1 MFIRREI
8 NMKINFEKEIG
19 IKITTIFEGTVEEYA
34 LMWLNLTNNA
44 RENKNVFYNIE
55 NNYKN
60 DVFVLIN
67 ENNVEE
73 VVDYLKRLGLT
84 ILDKQHCTVVIPYV
98 EYGDSDDEFDWEFAK
113 LQEY

>member
-1 MFIRREI
+1 MRID
-8 NMKINFEKEIG
+8 FEKEKGFQIVATFKG
-19 IKITTIFEGTVEEYA
+19 SVEEYA
-34 LMWLNLTNNA
+34 MMWLNLTNNA
-44 RENKNVFYNIE
+44 RENKNSFYNVE
-55 NNYKN
+55 NNCYN
-60 DVFVLIN
+60 DIYVLTN
-67 ENNVEE
+67 EKDIEE